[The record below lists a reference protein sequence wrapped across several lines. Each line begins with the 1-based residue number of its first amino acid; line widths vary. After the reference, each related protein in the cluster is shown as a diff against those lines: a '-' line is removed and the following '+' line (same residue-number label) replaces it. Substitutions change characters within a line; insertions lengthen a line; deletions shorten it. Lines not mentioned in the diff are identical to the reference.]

1 MRTLLYVLI
10 LLLIPVSIVVQ
21 GCGVIEAFE
30 DNDCLVV
37 FFTDT
42 RGRTRVWTE
51 EGVIRISPDITDG
64 RTVITADICE
74 NEWSQVGIRTRQ
86 KSGSHGWSRIC
97 GDDSLKMVTPSEA
110 ERIRRD
116 CEVKP

>member
-1 MRTLLYVLI
+1 MRTLLYILI

-21 GCGVIEAFE
+21 GCV
-30 DNDCLVV
+30 VV
-37 FFTDT
+37 FFTNT

-110 ERIRRD
+110 ERLRKD
-116 CEVKP
+116 CEVG